1 MTGSRVRLGAAA
13 LAAAAILISLWQLL
27 AQEAG
32 VQQVEAR
39 AGDTP
44 VTVFTREAD
53 TVGSAAPA
61 STQEGTAPSPTPEN
75 AAPSPSAENA
85 ARSLTAEN
93 PAPGPVV
100 LVAHGFAGSRRLMD
114 AFSLSLARAG
124 YTVVA
129 FDFLGHGRHP
139 RPLTGN
145 LGDQEGTPAVLMGQ
159 VGEVAQW
166 AAALPGAGE
175 GLAVVGHSMATNIL
189 VRFAQEQ
196 PGVDATVA
204 VSIMAPTAEAD
215 SPPNLMAVAGEWEP
229 RLVVEGRRVVALGA
243 NRPAEE
249 VEAFATYGDP
259 SNGSAR
265 RLVVAPRVE
274 HVGVLYSRTTLEE
287 TVAWLDATFGREG
300 GGEPAA
306 GRGGWIALFMGALLL
321 LAWPGSHLL
330 PRLPGETSSSG
341 KAPTN
346 RATGPALV
354 TGRDGHTPERP
365 GGASSDPT
373 RPGGWRRLLLV
384 AGIPAV
390 LTPLLLAPLPT
401 GFLPVVVG
409 DYLAVHFA
417 TYGVLTAGL
426 LWWTAGRPEFSS
438 IRQAVLP
445 KGSAGP
451 MILATALAAGWFMVA
466 VAWPIDR
473 FFTSFAPTVERLP
486 LMAATL
492 LGTLP
497 FFLADEW
504 LTRKAAPHR
513 GAYPLS
519 KLLFLGS
526 LALAVALDF
535 SGLFFLVIIVPVIL
549 IFFVVHGLL
558 SRWAF
563 HRTGSPVPAAL
574 ANAVAFAWALG
585 VTFPM
590 YAG

>member
-1 MTGSRVRLGAAA
+1 MG
-13 LAAAAILISLWQLL
+13 
-27 AQEAG
+27 
-32 VQQVEAR
+32 
-39 AGDTP
+39 GD
-44 VTVFTREAD
+44 
-53 TVGSAAPA
+53 APA
-61 STQEGTAPSPTPEN
+61 SAQESTALSPTQEN
-75 AAPSPSAENA
+75 A
-85 ARSLTAEN
+85 
-93 PAPGPVV
+93 APGPVV

-139 RPLTGN
+139 RPLTGD
-145 LGDQEGTPAVLMGQ
+145 LGEQDGTPAVLMGQ
-159 VGEVAQW
+159 VGEVADW
-166 AAALPGAGE
+166 AATLPGAGE

-189 VRFAQEQ
+189 VRFAQER

-215 SPPNLMAVAGEWEP
+215 SPPNLLAVAGEWEP
-229 RLVVEGRRVVALGA
+229 RLVAEGRRVVALGA
-243 NRPAEE
+243 GRPPGE
-249 VEAFATYGDP
+249 VEAFSTYGDP
-259 SNGSAR
+259 TTGSGR
-265 RLVVAPRVE
+265 RLVVAPQVE

-287 TVAWLDATFGREG
+287 TVAWLDATFGRQG
-300 GGEPAA
+300 GGEPVS

-321 LAWPGSHLL
+321 LAWPGSRLL
-330 PRLPGETSSSG
+330 PRLPGEADPPSNAP
-341 KAPTN
+341 KADPPPHVPTADSN
-346 RATGPALV
+346 GQAPKA
-354 TGRDGHTPERP
+354 
-365 GGASSDPT
+365 GAHDPT
-373 RPGGWRRLLLV
+373 PVPTGATPSDGPRPGGWQRLLLV

-409 DYLAVHFA
+409 DYLAIHFA
-417 TYGVLTAGL
+417 TYGLLTAGL
-426 LWWTAGRPEFSS
+426 LWWSAGRPEFPS
-438 IRQAVLP
+438 IRRAVLP
-445 KGSAGP
+445 EGALGP
-451 MILATALAAGWFMVA
+451 VLLATAMAVGWFVVA

-473 FFTSFAPTVERLP
+473 FFTSFTPTAERLP

-504 LTRKAAPHR
+504 LTRASAPRR
-513 GAYPLS
+513 GAYPLT
-519 KLLFLGS
+519 KLLFLIS

-549 IFFVVHGLL
+549 VFFVVHGLL

-563 HRTGSPVPAAL
+563 HRTGSPIPGAL